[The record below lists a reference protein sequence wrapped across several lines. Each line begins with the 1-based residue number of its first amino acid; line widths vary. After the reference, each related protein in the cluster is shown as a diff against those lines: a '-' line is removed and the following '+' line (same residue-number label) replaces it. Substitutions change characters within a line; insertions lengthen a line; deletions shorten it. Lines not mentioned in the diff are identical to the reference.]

1 MSPIKIQDVK
11 TKTKKSKTAKSKP
24 AISKSTISKPLATA
38 VKFLPVSDLH
48 VSKLNMRKGKTDP
61 DIEDIYPS
69 ILESGVNQS
78 LLVRKEGKG
87 WGVIAGRRRLFALRR
102 KAKETNAAQ
111 KAPCIVMES
120 GNVKA
125 ARQASLLENIA
136 RVPATQLEQFAA
148 FKALADSGKDIAG
161 IASIFAIPEK
171 SVKRVL
177 ALANLLPDLLA
188 LYEADEIRTPTIQA
202 LTMATT
208 AQQKKWLS
216 LYHSDDYAPLGHN
229 LKEWLTG
236 GTKIETKAALF
247 DLAEFSG
254 QIITDLFGETDYFAD
269 PDQFWPLQNTAIA
282 KAVTDWK
289 EDGWSDVILLER
301 GHYFNSYEHGKRDK
315 EQGGKV
321 YVQIGHDGSVKTHE
335 GYLPKSDIKKID
347 AILGLGSTSQD
358 KTQSSKPEMSGPLQ
372 DYVALH
378 RHSAIRAS
386 LLSHP
391 KIALRLSAAHMLL
404 GSDLWS
410 VAPQKTASRN
420 DTTTE
425 SVAASKGAVIFEK
438 EREAIYALLD
448 IEQFNEPYS
457 PSKKLAKGDMASLFK
472 RLLGMDDAQVLQV
485 ITFAMAESLNA
496 GAPIV
501 EALTYALPVNMTELW
516 EPDDA
521 FFDILRDKRVIN
533 AMVKDIAGKR
543 TADGALTETGKVQ
556 KDIIRNRMAGHGVA
570 DANPDWRPKWMQIP
584 AAHYIDI
591 DTCPSAKANKMVSKT
606 MMTEDKG
613 SAIKAA

>member
-1 MSPIKIQDVK
+1 MSQVK
-11 TKTKKSKTAKSKP
+11 TPDIKTKAKKPKTVKSKPAKSKP
-24 AISKSTISKPLATA
+24 TISKSIATA
-38 VKFLPVSDLH
+38 VKFLPESGLH

-102 KAKETNAAQ
+102 KAKQTGVAQ
-111 KAPCIVMES
+111 KAPYIVMES

-125 ARQASLLENIA
+125 ARQASLLENIV

-161 IASIFAIPEK
+161 VASIFAIPEK

-208 AQQKKWLS
+208 AQQEKWLA
-216 LYHSDDYAPLGHN
+216 LYHSEDYAPLGHN

-236 GTKIETKAALF
+236 GAKIDTKAALF

-254 QIITDLFGETDYFAD
+254 QIITDLFGETDYFSD

-282 KAVTDWK
+282 KAVSDWK
-289 EDGWSDVILLER
+289 EDGWSDVIVLER
-301 GHYFNSYEHGKRDK
+301 GHYFDSYEHGKRDK

-321 YVQIGHDGSVKTHE
+321 YKTHE

-347 AILGLGSTSQD
+347 AILGLGCPSQD
-358 KTQSSKPEMSGPLQ
+358 KAQSSKPEMSGPLQ
-372 DYVALH
+372 DYVVLH

-391 KIALRLSAAHMLL
+391 KTALRLTAAHMLV

-410 VAPQKTASRN
+410 VAPQKTTSRKE
-420 DTTTE
+420 TTTA
-425 SVAASKGAVIFEK
+425 SVAASKGADIFEK
-438 EREAIYALLD
+438 EREAIYELLE

-472 RLLGMDDAQVLQV
+472 RLLGMDDTQVMRV

-501 EALTYALPVNMTELW
+501 EALTYALPVNMTKLW

-543 TADGALTETGKVQ
+543 TADGTLTETGKVQ

-591 DTCPSAKANKMVSKT
+591 DTCPPAKANKIVSKT

-613 SAIKAA
+613 KASKAA